1 MFSFVCIPTDWKC
14 LKTELIRCQRE
25 KSNDA
30 EEKLTST
37 LTRYP
42 KLFPSDSQM
51 AIVYLGN
58 LCGTLKETHCCF
70 CCTPARERPSDS
82 DQEETSGNPMFK
94 NWPLSI
100 NSISFIKGKER
111 FQNCSQWKETTEA
124 WQLNAICD
132 QIKLQGKRA
141 YKGCY
146 QDNWQPLNVE
156 GKIGKNTVSMQNFL
170 NFILNCG

>member
-51 AIVYLGN
+51 AIVYLGT

-82 DQEETSGNPMFK
+82 DQEETSGNTQMRTILCLKIGLYP
-94 NWPLSI
+94 SI
-100 NSISFIKGKER
+100 ASVSSKGKKDFRTVPNEKR
-111 FQNCSQWKETTEA
+111 
-124 WQLNAICD
+124 
-132 QIKLQGKRA
+132 LQRH
-141 YKGCY
+141 
-146 QDNWQPLNVE
+146 DN
-156 GKIGKNTVSMQNFL
+156 
-170 NFILNCG
+170 